1 MKILIGGLVA
11 AILGIVGIVVFWK
24 DFLTIL
30 AGGVPLLLL
39 LFGALAVY
47 LGFEEVRD
55 RFMEKTYESS
65 QTEDYKAEIERLKT
79 EIEELKKAKA
89 EKEKEK
95 RENNPSD

>member
-24 DFLTIL
+24 QFLAIL

-55 RFMEKTYESS
+55 RFMEKRYEPSE
-65 QTEDYKAEIERLKT
+65 TEDYKTEVEKLKT
-79 EIEELKKAKA
+79 EIEELKKAKV
-89 EKEKEK
+89 EKEEDKKE
-95 RENNPSD
+95 

>member
-65 QTEDYKAEIERLKT
+65 QTEDYKAEIEKLKT
-79 EIEELKKAKA
+79 EIEELRKAKA
-89 EKEKEK
+89 EKEEEK

>member
-24 DFLTIL
+24 HFLTIL

-65 QTEDYKAEIERLKT
+65 QTEDYKAEIEKLKT

-89 EKEKEK
+89 EKEEEK
-95 RENNPSD
+95 KENNSSD

>member
-11 AILGIVGIVVFWK
+11 AILGIIGIVVFWK
-24 DFLTIL
+24 QFLAIL

-55 RFMEKTYESS
+55 RFAEKAYEPSE
-65 QTEDYKAEIERLKT
+65 TEDYKAEIERLKT
-79 EIEELKKAKA
+79 EVEELKKGKVEEV
-89 EKEKEK
+89 EKEEEKE
-95 RENNPSD
+95 E